1 MVSYQLARSRTLN
14 YLGYILKFLGGDTI
28 IIGYTTKSGIRY
40 TFYIND
46 NWIVLVTFILTCT
59 TVSLIKRKWKKT
71 KLLPHTRGGSFIE
84 DCIKSDTTYEV
95 IDDELKGIIK
105 RLVEDE
111 SIKGVLKQIFFPKGT
126 LVITSYLLFLAQV
139 IKAKANPA
147 SQISRLGLDLAM
159 KNLKNTGIRVGGT
172 LVFATFG
179 TILIPTLITK
189 LLFLLMSSASIL
201 LIGIM
206 MRQLDCSKLVR
217 ELPQV
222 PISIEQIMSSGN
234 SNHYLLDIPKQHLDQ
249 TVLLKDFQ
257 YSEESK
263 VYILETTK
271 TEVCDT
277 QIARFNRISQKCD
290 SEKRYRPM
298 NEMRRSEKDILRWDS
313 RDNTDE
319 ANLIQTNY
327 ERTRNL
333 LNIKEKVTT
342 EEQQNSVVVKL
353 DGIEPASTDVVTFV
367 NDDGFTSIR
376 GDGDN
381 FFSDDIVKFFNENCG
396 KLLNEKGIKLLNEN
410 CDKPLPTSSNPDSA
424 SPLFRN
430 PNRRSKVK
438 IPLHKRTNTFTDMIK
453 EANFGEYPYPSD
465 DIPESSFK
473 PSEKVPEKAE

>member
-1 MVSYQLARSRTLN
+1 MTSYRLAQARALN
-14 YLGYILKFLGGDTI
+14 YLAYILKFLGGDTI
-28 IIGYTTKSGIRY
+28 IIGYTTKSGTRY
-40 TFYIND
+40 TLYIND
-46 NWIVLVTFILTCT
+46 NWIVLITFIVTCT
-59 TVSLIKRKWKKT
+59 TVSLIKRKWKKP
-71 KLLPHTRGGSFIE
+71 KMVPQTRGGSLIE

-111 SIKGVLKQIFFPKGT
+111 SIIGFLKQTFFPKGT
-126 LVITSYLLFLAQV
+126 LVINPYLLFLAQV

-147 SQISRLGLDLAM
+147 SQLSRLGLDLAM
-159 KNLKNTGIRVGGT
+159 KNLKNTVIRVGGT
-172 LVFATFG
+172 MVFATFG
-179 TILIPTLITK
+179 TILIPTLIAK
-189 LLFLLMSSASIL
+189 LLFLLMSSTSIL

-222 PISIEQIMSSGN
+222 PIPIEQIMSSGN
-234 SNHYLLDIPKQHLDQ
+234 SDHYLLDIPKQHLDQ

-290 SEKRYRPM
+290 SEKRYRPI
-298 NEMRRSEKDILRWDS
+298 NEMRRTEQDILRWDS
-313 RDNTDE
+313 SDNTDE

-333 LNIKEKVTT
+333 SKIKEKVTT

-367 NDDGFTSIR
+367 NDDSFKLIR

-381 FFSDDIVKFFNENCG
+381 YFSDDVVKFFSENCA
-396 KLLNEKGIKLLNEN
+396 KLLNEN
-410 CDKPLPTSSNPDSA
+410 CVKPSPTSSTPDSA
-424 SPLFRN
+424 SQLFRN

-438 IPLHKRTNTFTDMIK
+438 IPLSQRTTTFSDFIK
-453 EANFGEYPYPSD
+453 ESNLGGYPYKSD
-465 DIPESSFK
+465 DISESSFK

>member
-1 MVSYQLARSRTLN
+1 
-14 YLGYILKFLGGDTI
+14 LGGDTI
-28 IIGYTTKSGIRY
+28 IIGYTTKSGARY
-40 TFYIND
+40 TLYIND
-46 NWIVLVTFILTCT
+46 NWIVLIAFIVTCT

-71 KLLPHTRGGSFIE
+71 KLLPHTRGGSLIE

-111 SIKGVLKQIFFPKGT
+111 SIVGFLKQTFFPKGT
-126 LVITSYLLFLAQV
+126 LVINPYLLFLAQV

-147 SQISRLGLDLAM
+147 SQLSRLGLDLAM
-159 KNLKNTGIRVGGT
+159 KNLKNTVIRVGGT
-172 LVFATFG
+172 MVFATFG
-179 TILIPTLITK
+179 TILVPTLIAK
-189 LLFLLMSSASIL
+189 LLFLLMSSTSIL

-222 PISIEQIMSSGN
+222 PIPIEQIMSSGN
-234 SNHYLLDIPKQHLDQ
+234 SDHYLLDIPKQHLDQ

-290 SEKRYRPM
+290 SEKRYRPI
-298 NEMRRSEKDILRWDS
+298 NEMRRTEQDILRWDS
-313 RDNTDE
+313 SDNTDE

-333 LNIKEKVTT
+333 SKIKEKVTT

-353 DGIEPASTDVVTFV
+353 DGIETASTDVVTFV
-367 NDDGFTSIR
+367 NDDSFKLIK

-381 FFSDDIVKFFNENCG
+381 YFSDDVVKFFSENCA
-396 KLLNEKGIKLLNEN
+396 KLLNEN
-410 CDKPLPTSSNPDSA
+410 CVKPSPTSSTPDSA
-424 SPLFRN
+424 SQLFRN

-438 IPLHKRTNTFTDMIK
+438 IPLSQRTTTFSDFIK
-453 EANFGEYPYPSD
+453 ESNLGGYPYKSD
-465 DIPESSFK
+465 DISESSFK
-473 PSEKVPEKAE
+473 PPEKAD

>member
-1 MVSYQLARSRTLN
+1 MTDSLVKGRVLSYIS
-14 YLGYILKFLGGDTI
+14 YILKFLGGDTV
-28 IIGYTTKSGIRY
+28 IIGYTTKSGVRY
-40 TFYIND
+40 TLFIND
-46 NWIVLVTFILTCT
+46 NWIVLITFIVTCT

-71 KLLPHTRGGSFIE
+71 KLLPHTRGGSLIE

-95 IDDELKGIIK
+95 IDDELKGIVK

-111 SIKGVLKQIFFPKGT
+111 SIKGFLKQTFFPKGT
-126 LVITSYLLFLAQV
+126 LVINPYLLFLAQV

-147 SQISRLGLDLAM
+147 SQLSRLGLDLVM

-172 LVFATFG
+172 MVCATFG
-179 TILIPTLITK
+179 TILIPTLIAK

-206 MRQLDCSKLVR
+206 MRQVDCSKLVR

-222 PISIEQIMSSGN
+222 PIPIEQRMSSGN

-263 VYILETTK
+263 VYILERTK
-271 TEVCDT
+271 TEVCDA
-277 QIARFNRISQKCD
+277 QISSFNRINQKCD
-290 SEKRYRPM
+290 SEKRYRPI
-298 NEMRRSEKDILRWDS
+298 NEMRHSEKDILRWDS

-333 LNIKEKVTT
+333 SKIKEKVTT

-353 DGIEPASTDVVTFV
+353 DGIEPAGTDVVTFV
-367 NDDGFTSIR
+367 NDDVVKLIR

-381 FFSDDIVKFFNENCG
+381 FFSHDIVQFLHENVG
-396 KLLNEKGIKLLNEN
+396 KLLNKNGVKLS
-410 CDKPLPTSSNPDSA
+410 PTSSTPDTA
-424 SPLFRN
+424 SQLFRN

-438 IPLHKRTNTFTDMIK
+438 IPLSQRTTTFSDFIK
-453 EANFGEYPYPSD
+453 ESNLGGYPYQSD
-465 DIPESSFK
+465 DISESSFK